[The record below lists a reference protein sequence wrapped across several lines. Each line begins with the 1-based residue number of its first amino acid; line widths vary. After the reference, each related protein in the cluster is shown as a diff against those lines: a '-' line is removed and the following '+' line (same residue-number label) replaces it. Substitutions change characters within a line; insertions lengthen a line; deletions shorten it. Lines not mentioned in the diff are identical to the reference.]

1 MKKTRVL
8 STIFHHSAV
17 VLLVPNTH
25 VYVLGGNVLP
35 WPGEYQKIGVPYWK
49 GSAQKQLSLKYM
61 CTCEKSMVH
70 RVGDLLMTNTREH
83 EMLLIMLC
91 SDCKRFN

>member
-1 MKKTRVL
+1 
-8 STIFHHSAV
+8 
-17 VLLVPNTH
+17 
-25 VYVLGGNVLP
+25 
-35 WPGEYQKIGVPYWK
+35 
-49 GSAQKQLSLKYM
+49 M

-91 SDCKRFN
+91 YDCKRFNWYKVCLFVFKSFLSEKYHCNSDTCKENDLYDKILAKPVLNLETKEHTF